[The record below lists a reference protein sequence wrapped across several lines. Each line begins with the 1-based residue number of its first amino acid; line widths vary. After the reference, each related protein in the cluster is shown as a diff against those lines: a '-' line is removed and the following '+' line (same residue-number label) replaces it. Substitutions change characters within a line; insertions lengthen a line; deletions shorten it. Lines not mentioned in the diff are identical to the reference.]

1 MTQNLNTIIG
11 QYQAQK
17 ASCEAEI
24 QKLNLELAVGENN
37 VKTLLGQAQE
47 VFGTTDINMLN
58 NMLTNLTTEF
68 DAVSAELNN
77 LNNKPQG

>member
-47 VFGTTDINMLN
+47 IFGTTDINMLN

-77 LNNKPQG
+77 LNNQSQG

>member
-47 VFGTTDINMLN
+47 IFGTTDINMLN

-77 LNNKPQG
+77 LNNQPQG